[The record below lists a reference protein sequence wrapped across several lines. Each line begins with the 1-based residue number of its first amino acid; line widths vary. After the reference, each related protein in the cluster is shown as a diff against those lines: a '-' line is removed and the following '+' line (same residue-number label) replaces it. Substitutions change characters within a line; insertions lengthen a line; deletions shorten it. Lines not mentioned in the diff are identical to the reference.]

1 MTQRTQFARA
11 YNTGESVSGQ
21 PEGTPFINFAD
32 LSLEIQGPL
41 GAIKLLP
48 IRIFSEAANYAA
60 GDIVAQGGGLYA
72 APAPVPAG
80 AFDAGDWTSLI
91 KGTFD
96 EVVSGVGWD
105 FAVSYDADGNPE
117 EILYS
122 SGLLRARV
130 TIAYV
135 SGNPQTL
142 TYETSIDS
150 GSIYTPAGTLTL
162 SYTGEDI
169 TGGTWS

>member
-21 PEGTPFINFAD
+21 PEGTPFVNFAD

-41 GAIKLLP
+41 GPIKLLP
-48 IRIFSEAANYAA
+48 IRIFSETADYAA

-105 FAVSYDADGNPE
+105 FAVSYDADGNAE
-117 EILYS
+117 EVIYS
-122 SGLLRARV
+122 KDLLAAKE
-130 TIAYV
+130 TITYTA
-135 SGNPQTL
+135 GNPQTI
-142 TYETSIDS
+142 TYETSIDG
-150 GSIYTPAGTLTL
+150 GSNYTPVGTLTL
-162 SYTGEDI
+162 SYTGEAI
-169 TGGTWS
+169 TGGTWL